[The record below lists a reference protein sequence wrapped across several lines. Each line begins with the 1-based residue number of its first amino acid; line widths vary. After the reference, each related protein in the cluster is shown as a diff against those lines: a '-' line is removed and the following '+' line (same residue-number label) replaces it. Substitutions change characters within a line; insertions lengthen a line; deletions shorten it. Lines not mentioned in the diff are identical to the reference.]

1 MNKIKYFNLG
11 TVEYLYKDGN
21 FYFIEMNTRLQ
32 VEHTITE
39 QVYNIDIV
47 KEQINTSSGKKI
59 SVKQNDIKKMVIPL
73 NLELMQKTQ

>member
-59 SVKQNDIKKMVIPL
+59 SVKQNDIKKWSFY
-73 NLELMQKTQ
+73 